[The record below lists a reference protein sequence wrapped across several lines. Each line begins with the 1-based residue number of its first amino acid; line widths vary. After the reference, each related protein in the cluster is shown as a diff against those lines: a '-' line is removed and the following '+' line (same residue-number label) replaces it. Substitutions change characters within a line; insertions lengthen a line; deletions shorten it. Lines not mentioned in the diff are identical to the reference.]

1 MVADGKQ
8 QVVCSA
14 LQGGLLPLMHP
25 YQHPIPHHAQRLHD
39 GGGLHVWLGCIMGDG
54 LHGGWVVAE
63 RMAESM
69 HGLLFEGIRWAALWH
84 ATGDVQHG
92 GMRVIYCMLVCEKM

>member
-69 HGLLFEGIRWAALWH
+69 LVNDRWVA
-84 ATGDVQHG
+84 V
-92 GMRVIYCMLVCEKM
+92 